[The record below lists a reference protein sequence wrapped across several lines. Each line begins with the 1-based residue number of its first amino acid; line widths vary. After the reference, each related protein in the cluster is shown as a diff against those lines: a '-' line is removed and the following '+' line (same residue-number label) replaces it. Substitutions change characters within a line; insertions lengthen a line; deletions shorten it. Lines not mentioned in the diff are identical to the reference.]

1 MAWARSYED
10 IIQCKRRMIQ
20 AATYKNERWQARNLA
35 FLDTIINRLTKLA
48 FITLIL
54 SRVALAVSTE

>member
-1 MAWARSYED
+1 
-10 IIQCKRRMIQ
+10 MIQ